1 MVEVA
6 VASSVVT
13 ANSSFLMNC
22 ISIKKMKSSLILLL
36 AAGTAQAFVASPS
49 AATSSILRPTESALL
64 AESKFGF
71 KPYVSG
77 QDVNRADTRD
87 TWFPADKPL
96 YKPSGKTDVKL
107 KVWVPFAKDPYGHAK
122 VIQTDEELQAQV
134 GAEMT
139 KDRPKA
145 PKPKSS
151 GVTLMNGEGDVLK
164 RYPRWIQRC

>member
-1 MVEVA
+1 
-6 VASSVVT
+6 
-13 ANSSFLMNC
+13 
-22 ISIKKMKSSLILLL
+22 MKSSLVLLL
-36 AAGTAQAFVASPS
+36 AAGTAQAFVTSPS
-49 AATSSILRPTESALL
+49 AATRSSILGPTESVIF

-87 TWFPADKPL
+87 TWFPADKPS

-107 KVWVPFAKDPYGHAK
+107 KVWVPFAKDPYGQAK
-122 VIQTDEELQAQV
+122 VIQTEEELQAQV

-139 KDRPKA
+139 KNPPKA
-145 PKPKSS
+145 PKPKSK

-164 RYPRWIQRC
+164 RYPRWIQSC